1 MYIHVQCICIC
12 IVLIQCTVLV
22 DFMRLCVIPS
32 DESAVKRL
40 NDLRLTSD
48 DFSVKAV
55 IGRGHFGEVS
65 HNPLLVIYFANYIHD
80 TCI

>member
-1 MYIHVQCICIC
+1 MYNVCIC
-12 IVLIQCTVLV
+12 IVLIQCAV
-22 DFMRLCVIPS
+22 DFMRLHVIPS

-40 NDLRLTSD
+40 NELRLTSD

-65 HNPLLVIYFANYIHD
+65 HNPLLYF
-80 TCI
+80 